1 MIDSKTFDKFAQS
14 PAEFRNA
21 LIVDVD
27 GEPKRF
33 GDVMDDW
40 QREDFAALDPGLK
53 KCNGRS
59 KAKALTRAYLERGRG
74 HSKTTD
80 IGVTSTWCLAFSTR
94 PLKGYCYA
102 ADRDQAALLRQA
114 IETLLRLNPWLG
126 EILEVTKDRV
136 TVKAAGHPGEGG
148 YLQIETSDVASSYGI
163 LPDLIVADELTHWQG
178 DGSLWH
184 SLISSAAKRSN
195 CLMLVISNAG
205 FADSWQWNVRE
216 AARTDEGWYFSR
228 LDGPQASW
236 MTPERLAE
244 QRRMLPAV
252 AYSRLWENLWSSGG
266 GDALT
271 PEDIARAFDKDLGV
285 MTGSA
290 AERQVWAFYGGVD
303 LGLTRDGSAVVI
315 LAFGRHGGP
324 HAGKIRL
331 AHAKLWRP
339 SAAIPKIDLMEVER
353 QINALDIQFNL
364 ERLAVD
370 PWQAEL
376 LARRLE
382 MDVGRRSRTARLLN
396 WQRPWI
402 EQVQPTGQN
411 LNKIASLVV
420 ETFHDGVFRGYEY
433 EPLRRDLLKLRV
445 IEKSYGIRLESPR
458 DEHGHGDVYSA
469 WSLALYLGH
478 AETGKKPVI
487 AGVPKDT
494 STTSTRMDRAM
505 ARIDREN
512 ALRRAEYEDLLK
524 GRVDDNEL
532 YRRFL
537 GRCGR

>member
-1 MIDSKTFDKFAQS
+1 MIDAKTFDRFAKS

-27 GEPKRF
+27 GEPRRF
-33 GDVMDDW
+33 GDVMDPW

-59 KAKALTRAYLERGRG
+59 KSKALTRAYLERPRG

-80 IGVTSTWCLAFSTR
+80 IATIVIWALVFSTR
-94 PLKGYCYA
+94 PLKGYVYA
-102 ADRDQAALLRQA
+102 CDKDQAALLRQA
-114 IETLLRLNPWLG
+114 IETILRLNPWIA
-126 EILEVTKDRV
+126 EILTVTKDAV
-136 TVKAAGHPGEGG
+136 TVTASKHPGEGG
-148 YLQIETSDVASSYGI
+148 FLRIETSDVASSYGT
-163 LPDLIVADELTHWQG
+163 LPDFLILEELTHQQG
-178 DGSLWH
+178 DGSLFY
-184 SLISSAAKRSN
+184 SCLSSAAKRSN
-195 CLMLVISNAG
+195 CLLVTISNAG
-205 FADSWQWNVRE
+205 FADSWQWKVRE
-216 AARTDEGWYFSR
+216 AARTDEAWYFSR

-252 AYSRLWENLWSSGG
+252 AYLRLWENSWSNSG
-266 GDALT
+266 GDALS
-271 PEDIARAFDKDLGV
+271 PEDIERAFDKDLGV

-331 AHAKLWRP
+331 AHAKVWRP
-339 SAAIPKIDLMEVER
+339 SSAQPKIDLMEVER
-353 QINALDIQFNL
+353 QINALDLQFNL

-382 MDVGRRSRTARLLN
+382 MDVGRRSRTARLMN

-402 EQVQPTGQN
+402 EQVQPTGAN

-487 AGVPKDT
+487 AGVLKDT
-494 STTSTRMDRAM
+494 STTSTRMSRAM
-505 ARIDREN
+505 DRIEYEN
-512 ALRRAEYEDLLK
+512 MLRREEYPDLLK
-524 GRVDDNEL
+524 GRTDDNEL
-532 YRRFL
+532 YRNWLRRS
-537 GRCGR
+537 GR

>member
-1 MIDSKTFDKFAQS
+1 MIDQKTFDRFAKS

-27 GEPKRF
+27 GEAKRF
-33 GDVMDDW
+33 GDVMDAW
-40 QREDFAALDPGLK
+40 QREDFAQLDGGLRR
-53 KCNGRS
+53 CAGRG
-59 KAKALTRAYLERGRG
+59 KAKALMRAYLERPRG

-80 IGVTSTWCLAFSTR
+80 IAVVVIWSLVFSTR
-94 PLKGYCYA
+94 PIRGYAFA
-102 ADRDQAALLRQA
+102 ADKDQAALLRQA
-114 IETLLRLNPWLG
+114 IETILRLNPWLS
-126 EILEVTKDRV
+126 EILTVTKDAV
-136 TVKAAGHPGEGG
+136 TVTAGKHPGEGG
-148 YLQIETSDVASSYGI
+148 HLRIETSDVASSYGI

-184 SLISSAAKRSN
+184 SLVSSAAKRTN
-195 CLMLVISNAG
+195 CLMVVIANAG
-205 FADSWQWNVRE
+205 FQDSWQWGVRE
-216 AARTDEGWYFSR
+216 SARTDEAWHFAS

-244 QRRMLPAV
+244 TRRMLPAV
-252 AYSRLWENLWSSGG
+252 AWERLFCNRWSSGG

-271 PEDIARAFDKDLGV
+271 PDDIERAFDKDLGV

-303 LGLTRDGSAVVI
+303 LGLTRDGSAVVVV
-315 LAFGRHGGP
+315 AFGRHGGP
-324 HAGKIRL
+324 CAGKIRL
-331 AHAKLWRP
+331 AQAKVWRP
-339 SAAIPKIDLMEVER
+339 SPAKPKIDLMDVER
-353 QINALDIQFNL
+353 QINALDLQFNL

-382 MDVGRRSRTARLLN
+382 MDCGRRSRTARLLN

-469 WSLALYLGH
+469 FSLALFLGH

-487 AGVPKDT
+487 AGVPKDE
-494 STTSTRMDRAM
+494 STRMSRAM
-505 ARIDREN
+505 DRIDREN
-512 ALRRAEYEDLLK
+512 ALRQAEYPDLLK
-524 GRVDDNEL
+524 GRTDDMEL
-532 YRRFL
+532 FRNWLR
-537 GRCGR
+537 RCGR